1 MEAAMT
7 SPKNTSSDRRTTST
21 QQESSDL
28 DAAITELHQT
38 IIRLNNVIEQVK
50 TMPTTATVGNAPK
63 TTEVSTA
70 SALSMTAD
78 KSQNKPLTLLSLVI
92 PKILH

>member
-1 MEAAMT
+1 MT

-50 TMPTTATVGNAPK
+50 TIPAAVGRVPK
-63 TTEVSTA
+63 TTTA
-70 SALSMTAD
+70 PTTSALSITAD
-78 KSQNKPLTLLSLVI
+78 TSQNKPLTLLSLVI